1 MTMTLSNEARI
12 GIVVTA
18 AAVILVGGVL
28 FLRGVDLR
36 SRQYS
41 LNVYYPNVNGLQTG
55 DKVTVAGLAIG
66 HVESMSLVGRRIT
79 VNLSLQTKVHLP
91 RDSKALL
98 KSETIMGGKFIEITP
113 GTDQAILQNGDSL
126 SGLYEADL
134 SELTATLSPIT
145 SNVLGILQNVNST
158 FDEPTR
164 NRIKGIIVDLG
175 RSSAQLERVIHAQ
188 GTRLESAVE
197 DFALFSRDLSHFA
210 RTLDTVAVSQRD
222 NIDESMKSLKLA
234 SGHAERVS
242 ATLESTTESLNSILA
257 QLNRGEGTLGK
268 LVHDERLYNDIDS
281 LSVSLTSLVRDLK
294 ENPGRYVRIG
304 LF

>member
-1 MTMTLSNEARI
+1 MTLSNEARI
-12 GIVVTA
+12 GIVVS
-18 AAVILVGGVL
+18 AAVVIFVGGVL

-66 HVESMSLVGRRIT
+66 HVESMSLVGHRIA

-113 GTDQAILQNGDSL
+113 GTDKAILQNGDSL
-126 SGLYEADL
+126 SGQYEADL
-134 SELTATLSPIT
+134 SELTATLAPIT
-145 SNVLGILQNVNST
+145 SNVLGILENVNST
-158 FDEPTR
+158 FDESTR
-164 NRIKGIIVDLG
+164 KRIKGIIVDLG
-175 RSSAQLERVIHAQ
+175 RSSAQLQRVIHAE
-188 GTRLESAVE
+188 GTHLETAVE
-197 DFALFSRDLSHFA
+197 DFAVFSRDLSHFA
-210 RTLDTVAVSQRD
+210 RTMDTMAVEQRANVD
-222 NIDESMKSLKLA
+222 ASMTSLRLV
-234 SGHAERVS
+234 SDHAERVS
-242 ATLESTTESLNSILA
+242 TNLEYTTQSLNSVLA
-257 QLNRGEGTLGK
+257 KLNSGKGTLGK
-268 LVHDERLYNDIDS
+268 LIHDERLYDDIDS
-281 LSVSLTSLVRDLK
+281 LSVGLNALVRDLK